1 MQPPDLTAWR
11 AAHGLSRREAGEVLG
26 VPAKTLEGLE
36 YGRYPHSAL
45 WGPISRIIAIMEA
58 QNGQNQITTPDVAD

>member
-1 MQPPDLTAWR
+1 MTPDLLREWR
-11 AAHGLSRREAGEVLG
+11 EQRKLSRRKAGEFFG

-58 QNGQNQITTPDVAD
+58 QNGQNQIATSNVAD